1 MLYGLISNKFDFFI
15 MSSVANCILW
25 CLYYLGLCGVSV
37 RNDNLSAS
45 RHRRQGFKKWFHFGF
60 LMEILDYLKVVG
72 LESFFGL
79 IQLLIGMRIGG
90 FLINWNMVLLP
101 IHIYSVLLCVMGV
114 ACLIAMKYTFFD
126 KYGKNFLSQKLIF
139 MMDVHIF

>member
-37 RNDNLSAS
+37 RNDNLSAN
-45 RHRRQGFKKWFHFGF
+45 RHRRQGLKKWFHFGF

-79 IQLLIGMRIGG
+79 I
-90 FLINWNMVLLP
+90 
-101 IHIYSVLLCVMGV
+101 
-114 ACLIAMKYTFFD
+114 
-126 KYGKNFLSQKLIF
+126 
-139 MMDVHIF
+139 